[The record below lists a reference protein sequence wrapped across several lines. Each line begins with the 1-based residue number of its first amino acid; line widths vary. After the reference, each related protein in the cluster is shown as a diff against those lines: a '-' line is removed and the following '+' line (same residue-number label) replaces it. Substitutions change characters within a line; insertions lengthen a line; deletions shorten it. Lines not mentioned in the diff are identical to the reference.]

1 VRAEK
6 ILSVLVLAP
15 RAVASAFRSRSS
27 RIHFCVKALTGMPHL
42 NDFVEMFVTSLN
54 PGIFKLTRVQV
65 SDMLIVLAGS

>member
-1 VRAEK
+1 
-6 ILSVLVLAP
+6 
-15 RAVASAFRSRSS
+15 
-27 RIHFCVKALTGMPHL
+27 MPHL